1 LPELYRY
8 IDKEAEQQEQFEES
22 MVIAALQESDE
33 EEEGSSQKVIAK
45 IVQTG
50 AHQINDSPCLEFV
63 LYDKE
68 QDIVFVRVWN
78 TLLNQWDYH
87 LEQQL
92 TDEEQLTWREQY
104 LS

>member
-1 LPELYRY
+1 LYRY

-22 MVIAALQESDE
+22 MVIAALQKADE

-45 IVQTG
+45 IVQTE
-50 AHQINDSPCLEFV
+50 AQQINDSPCLEFV

-78 TLLNQWDYH
+78 TLL
-87 LEQQL
+87 
-92 TDEEQLTWREQY
+92 
-104 LS
+104 